1 MRAGNPEETKE
12 SLFSTPEGLL
22 LDGQL
27 FAEQC
32 KISAR
37 AEHGGMVVCGLW
49 MAEADD
55 IEAKL
60 KLARQTWDESRHA
73 IAFYQRARELGA
85 DLDRD
90 PPQSPVLE
98 PLIPFLTQAQ
108 TLVERSTLINL
119 CVEVL
124 AAESFH
130 ATKPLVDPES
140 RELLDFILAD
150 EVTHVQLGKWVVDHF
165 CNTPEARAK
174 HDEFQGKVDAALA
187 KGRQILAR
195 RLAEQAVALVGCSV
209 SPPSLDP

>member
-1 MRAGNPEETKE
+1 MADGFANGNKNPC
-12 SLFSTPEGLL
+12 STPEGLL
-22 LDGQL
+22 LDRQL
-27 FAEQC
+27 FADQC

-49 MAEADD
+49 MAESDD

-73 IAFYQRARELGA
+73 MAFYQRARELGA
-85 DLDRD
+85 DLDMD
-90 PPQSPVLE
+90 PPQSPVLQ
-98 PLIPFLTQAQ
+98 PLIPFLMEAR

-124 AAESFH
+124 AVESFH
-130 ATKPLVDPES
+130 ATKPLVDMAS

-165 CNTPEARAK
+165 CTTPEARAR
-174 HDEFQGKVDAALA
+174 HDEFQGRVDEALA
-187 KGRQILAR
+187 KGRQTLAQQ
-195 RLAEQAVALVGCSV
+195 LADQAVALVGCSV
-209 SPPSLDP
+209 TAPGME